1 MAKFNR
7 SSRLP
12 PDEYQDL
19 MIYFCQALSSLKNTK
34 EAAKFLTDLLS
45 AQEAEMLAKRLKIAV
60 LLAQGK
66 KYDEIRKE
74 LKVGFSTIARVNVW
88 LNLSGEGFR
97 MVIGRTPEIEKK
109 KIDPQE
115 MYNFYSRRNVLRR
128 AHWPIYVIEELIE
141 ESDQKQREKIFT
153 ILQSMEGKS
162 KLFKDINKQLY
173 EQFGKGGGIDKKIDR
188 KGRNG
193 GAKDNKDSAETK
205 TQDKNKDREKIKS
218 PSKV

>member
-12 PDEYQDL
+12 TKEYQEL

-45 AQEAEMLAKRLKIAV
+45 AQEAEMLAKRLKIAKR
-60 LLAQGK
+60 LAEGK

-74 LKVGFSTIARVNVW
+74 LKTGLATIARVNVW

-97 MVIGRTPEIEKK
+97 MVIQRTPEVKEKR
-109 KIDPQE
+109 IDPQD

-128 AHWPIYVIEELIE
+128 YNWPIYAIEELIE
-141 ESDQKQREKIFT
+141 ESDKKQREKIFS
-153 ILQSMEGKS
+153 ILQSMETKS

-173 EQFGKGGGIDKKIDR
+173 EQFGKSAKTDK
-188 KGRNG
+188 
-193 GAKDNKDSAETK
+193 GAGSGNNTK
-205 TQDKNKDREKIKS
+205 KVNVKKNEQEKVKEDQKS
-218 PSKV
+218 

>member
-12 PDEYQDL
+12 TKEYQEL

-45 AQEAEMLAKRLKIAV
+45 AQEAEMLAKRLKIAKR
-60 LLAQGK
+60 LAEGK

-74 LKVGFSTIARVNVW
+74 LKTGLATIARVNVW

-97 MVIGRTPEIEKK
+97 MVIQRTPEAKEKR
-109 KIDPQE
+109 IDPQD

-128 AHWPIYVIEELIE
+128 YNWPIYAIEELIE
-141 ESDQKQREKIFT
+141 ESDKKQREKIFS
-153 ILQSMEGKS
+153 ILQSMETKS

-173 EQFGKGGGIDKKIDR
+173 EQFGKGGKIDKDEKSGDNT
-188 KGRNG
+188 KKVQVKKNG
-193 GAKDNKDSAETK
+193 
-205 TQDKNKDREKIKS
+205 QEKVKEDQKS
-218 PSKV
+218 

>member
-97 MVIGRTPEIEKK
+97 MVIQRTPEIKK
-109 KIDPQE
+109 KRVGPQDS
-115 MYNFYSRRNVLRR
+115 YNFYSRQNVLRR
-128 AHWPIYVIEELIE
+128 TNWPIHVIEELIE
-141 ESDQKQREKIFT
+141 ESDKKQREKIFT

-173 EQFGKGGGIDKKIDR
+173 EQFGKGGGIDKKINR

-193 GAKDNKDSAETK
+193 DAKDNKDSVETK
-205 TQDKNKDREKIKS
+205 TQGKKEDRE
-218 PSKV
+218 